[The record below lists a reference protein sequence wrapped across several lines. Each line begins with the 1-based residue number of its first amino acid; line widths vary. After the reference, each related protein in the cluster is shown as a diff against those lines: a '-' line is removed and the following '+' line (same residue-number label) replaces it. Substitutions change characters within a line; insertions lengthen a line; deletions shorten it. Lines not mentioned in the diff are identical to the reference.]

1 MLLQHPLVALLQ
13 AGVTSN
19 LPEIVTQVILKM
31 SCHSSFLSS
40 SVLRFSIQEWFF
52 NEMRGWV
59 TVTWVHTHCSPGPC
73 GCLQLWQ
80 YLPPFGAQLFA
91 LGPHWSEALPL
102 PWHSSASDSSSV
114 RPDSCPAAA
123 AQHLCSP
130 VPGQEHAGIAAEEYT
145 EHLRLFLWILCKMK
159 GSCRFFW
166 CFK

>member
-19 LPEIVTQVILKM
+19 SPEIVTQVILKM

-80 YLPPFGAQLFA
+80 CLPPFGAQLFA
-91 LGPHWSEALPL
+91 LGPHWQVRSVALTL
-102 PWHSSASDSSSV
+102 TQLCLRFFLSQTRFLSSSSSAAPLFTCARAGACWDCCWGVHRASQAVPLDS
-114 RPDSCPAAA
+114 
-123 AQHLCSP
+123 L
-130 VPGQEHAGIAAEEYT
+130 
-145 EHLRLFLWILCKMK
+145 
-159 GSCRFFW
+159 
-166 CFK
+166 